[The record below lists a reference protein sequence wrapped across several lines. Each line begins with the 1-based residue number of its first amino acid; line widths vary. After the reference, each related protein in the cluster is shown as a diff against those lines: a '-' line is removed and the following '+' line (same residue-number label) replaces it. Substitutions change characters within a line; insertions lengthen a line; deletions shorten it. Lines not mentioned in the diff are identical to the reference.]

1 MAKLIASRGSQWPLV
16 AEFVFNFDDTML
28 DINGALKD
36 FKSFAASTVVDTIKL
51 PVNAVIISGE
61 VVTETAI
68 TGSTAYNVSVGDATN
83 TARYLGVTDKKAA
96 GRTALVPTGYVS
108 NGDQIRLT
116 VTPTV
121 ADATLGKVSLRVMY
135 VIRNRVNETQTH

>member
-28 DINGALKD
+28 DINGVLKD
-36 FKSFAASTVVDTIKL
+36 FKSFAASTVVDAIKL
-51 PVNAVIISGE
+51 PVNAVIIGGE

-68 TGSTAYNVSVGDATN
+68 TGSTAYNISVGDATS
-83 TARYLGVTDKKAA
+83 TTRYLGATDKKAA

-108 NGDQIRLT
+108 NGENIRVT

-121 ADATLGKVSLRVMY
+121 ADATLGKVTVRIEY
-135 VIRNRVNETQTH
+135 IIRNRVNETQTH